1 MTYDDNIYLTTRRDL
16 EAEIDDP
23 LRYRPGTFRR
33 FFETVGDLKLNY
45 SLKQSDEEILRGSLR
60 YRYTGQFYTS
70 EHAENNFQN
79 RLEGDL
85 HLRPDD
91 VLSVR
96 FYGGTRWDER
106 KTDASYG
113 MLDSTRTWTGI
124 EGIIVPT
131 EEDQITLGYEYG
143 YRDYQTSEARSTP
156 ASRDYDWHRLCAKYR
171 RHLVGSWNAEA
182 FAAYRWRYYDQDART
197 AEGRKMEGVDRQ
209 DRLPEV
215 GAQVTGSLTSMTA
228 VRVGYQFAENRSS
241 GAFYRHVSHQVY
253 GMVFQEL
260 TEKLSAYAYL
270 ERQWKFYEK
279 QIAYSDPLG
288 TLSPNGIRDDRRWL
302 ALFGLQYQFCPRLS
316 LVGEY
321 SRISNHSN
329 DDTSPY
335 RGNQYSLGMIWQF

>member
-1 MTYDDNIYLTTRRDL
+1 
-16 EAEIDDP
+16 
-23 LRYRPGTFRR
+23 
-33 FFETVGDLKLNY
+33 
-45 SLKQSDEEILRGSLR
+45 
-60 YRYTGQFYTS
+60 
-70 EHAENNFQN
+70 
-79 RLEGDL
+79 
-85 HLRPDD
+85 
-91 VLSVR
+91 
-96 FYGGTRWDER
+96 
-106 KTDASYG
+106 
-113 MLDSTRTWTGI
+113 
-124 EGIIVPT
+124 
-131 EEDQITLGYEYG
+131 
-143 YRDYQTSEARSTP
+143 
-156 ASRDYDWHRLCAKYR
+156 
-171 RHLVGSWNAEA
+171 
-182 FAAYRWRYYDQDART
+182 
-197 AEGRKMEGVDRQ
+197 MEGVDRQ